1 MDLGAEPA
9 RLHYDVRER
18 DETGSTNE
26 DLLALARAGASEG
39 VVISTGHQTGGRGRR
54 GRTWVA
60 AAGSSLLAS
69 VLLRPV
75 LLRPA
80 LAPDSAHLV
89 TMAAALA
96 AVDACAGVAGTRP
109 ALKWPNDLVVEP
121 EGDEQEGGGSAK
133 LAGLLADAL
142 VSGDRLEAVVVG
154 MGLNLTQEAAD
165 AFPGSVCLEALAG
178 RSVDRQGLLA
188 AWLGH
193 LDRWYGGLGADAG
206 RRAVLTAYRRQCATV
221 GREVRVEL
229 ADRVLSGLAT
239 GVDGRGRLL
248 VESGSGRTAVD
259 AGEVVHLRPTG

>member
-1 MDLGAEPA
+1 MGLGAEPA
-9 RLHYDVRER
+9 RLRYDVRER

-60 AAGSSLLAS
+60 APGSSLLAS

-109 ALKWPNDLVVEP
+109 ALKWPNDLVVE
-121 EGDEQEGGGSAK
+121 QQGGRSAK

-165 AFPGSVCLEALAG
+165 AFPGAVCLEALAG

-193 LDRWYGGLGADAG
+193 LDRWYGGLGGDAG

-229 ADRVLSGLAT
+229 ANRVFSGLAT

-248 VESGSGRTAVD
+248 VVSGSGRTAVD